1 MFHSSVYF
9 EIEIYF
15 QLGYTPG
22 GPRLDRAHW
31 AGKSEKSKATRVMLN
46 SFIIVL
52 REGFESFLL
61 VAIILSYLR
70 KAGQKWLTS
79 AVYSAIV
86 LALSVSLGLAYL
98 LNKGVDDSL
107 LERTFGVTLGGY
119 VSQFFANEAL
129 REGILGVVAIAMVA
143 TLVIH
148 MWRTGPKIQQR
159 MRERLSAF
167 SSKSSRIAAIAGVF
181 LFTFLMITREGM
193 ETALLLMQ
201 VRNPQLI
208 NGAILGVL
216 AAAVFAWGWAR
227 FGHLINVKRFF
238 QVTGIFL
245 LLFMI
250 QVAIYSF
257 HEFAE
262 AGLLPNSEVL
272 HSATE
277 KFSPDGLYGK
287 WFSPLMV
294 SLCGLWLLGAWLID
308 RAKDTRVSGISKLEG
323 AR

>member
-1 MFHSSVYF
+1 
-9 EIEIYF
+9 
-15 QLGYTPG
+15 
-22 GPRLDRAHW
+22 
-31 AGKSEKSKATRVMLN
+31 MLN
-46 SFIIVL
+46 SFIIVM

-61 VAIILSYLR
+61 VAVILAYLR
-70 KAGQKWLTS
+70 KSGQKWLSSSVYVAILLSLS
-79 AVYSAIV
+79 ASI
-86 LALSVSLGLAYL
+86 GLAYL
-98 LNKGVDDSL
+98 LNKGVDESVAVGL
-107 LERTFGVTLGGY
+107 FGATVGGY
-119 VSQFFANEAL
+119 ISQFFANEAL
-129 REGILGVVAIAMVA
+129 REAVLGAIAVVMVG

-159 MRERLSAF
+159 MRERLSAV
-167 SSKSSRIAAIAGVF
+167 SSKSSRVAAVLGVF

-201 VRNPQLI
+201 VRDSNLVS
-208 NGAILGVL
+208 GAVLGLV
-216 AAAVFAWGWAR
+216 AAIVFAWGWAR

-250 QVAIYSF
+250 QVGIYSF

-262 AGLLPNSEVL
+262 AGLLPNSDFL
-272 HSATE
+272 HEATE

-294 SLCGLWLLGAWLID
+294 SICALWLLGAWLID
-308 RAKDTRVSGISKLEG
+308 RAKNRLPGSLNETSAPVPSSATSR
-323 AR
+323 